1 MNAQEMYKALNTV
14 SACDG
19 LDKWIEHILFDR
31 MQKSSNMKVS
41 MDTKVV
47 PYNQASFM
55 REMRNLGYSVEYKCD
70 DRPCASPYY
79 EISIRT
85 PSQPGL

>member
-31 MQKSSNMKVS
+31 MQKSVNMTVTI
-41 MDTKVV
+41 DTKVEC
-47 PYNQASFM
+47 PTTRLASCV
-55 REMRNLGYSVEYKCD
+55 RWLTLD
-70 DRPCASPYY
+70 
-79 EISIRT
+79 IR
-85 PSQPGL
+85 